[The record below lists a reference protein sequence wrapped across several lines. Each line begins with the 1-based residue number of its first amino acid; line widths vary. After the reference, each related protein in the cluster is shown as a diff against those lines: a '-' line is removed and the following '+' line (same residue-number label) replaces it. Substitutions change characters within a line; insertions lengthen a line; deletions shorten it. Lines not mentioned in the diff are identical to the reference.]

1 MAEDATGAPGRAA
14 DGRAHPGPDRVRP
27 SHPAERRF
35 YAGSRAIGRFGMRIF
50 DAHVMPA
57 PHWHGHVEANFVSGG
72 SMAYLVE
79 GEEVEVPEG
88 RLTLFWAGIPH
99 QLVRLAPSGAAPVR
113 LANIYLP
120 LDAFLFMPHVPRL
133 QVALL
138 AGGLACLDGELVT
151 EERVDGWYR
160 DYRSGCPERR
170 EVLTMELNA
179 ALRRAL
185 LQPIE
190 FLRAPSAD
198 AAVQA
203 PRTART
209 VHVVAMVRH
218 IMENLATPMTNA
230 DVAAVAGLHEGYAT
244 SLFTSVMQMPMRRFI
259 IRMRLMRARALLT
272 EGNATVASV
281 AMQAGFASLSQF
293 HDQFR
298 RAYGTTPQALRE
310 GRGAPGGGSGEP
322 SSAPSARPA
331 GAGRGAPPRA
341 RPNS

>member
-1 MAEDATGAPGRAA
+1 MPEGTAHGRERAGDLPGRAPA
-14 DGRAHPGPDRVRP
+14 GRPE
-27 SHPAERRF
+27 ERRF

-50 DAHVMPA
+50 DAHLMPA
-57 PHWHGHVEANFVSGG
+57 PHWHGHVEGNFVTGG
-72 SMAYLVE
+72 SMTYLVE

-99 QLVRLAPSGAAPVR
+99 QLVRLTPSGAAPVR

-120 LDAFLFMPHVPRL
+120 LDAFLFMPHVGRL

-138 AGGLACLDGELVT
+138 AGGLACLDAGLVT
-151 EERVDGWYR
+151 AERVEGWYR
-160 DYRSGCPERR
+160 DYRSGDAERR

-179 ALRRAL
+179 AMRRAL
-185 LQPIE
+185 LGPVE
-190 FLRAPSAD
+190 FLRPPSAD

-203 PRTART
+203 PRAART
-209 VHVVAMVRH
+209 AHVVAMVRH
-218 IMENLATPMTNA
+218 VMENLATPMTNA

-244 SLFTSVMQMPMRRFI
+244 SLFTSVMRMPMRRFI

-281 AMQAGFASLSQF
+281 ATESGFSSLSQF

-310 GRGAPGGGSGEP
+310 GRAS
-322 SSAPSARPA
+322 
-331 GAGRGAPPRA
+331 
-341 RPNS
+341 